1 MHFNK
6 WDGMYLRSWTE
17 NVQCFCTIFC
27 SNEEGFAEAQNW
39 MCLQMSP
46 KDEFLHVVLQP
57 IPWKMQKWSSLI
69 DITYFKTIKCLNNSC
84 HLPFPVHHF
93 CTNLRKG
100 DATLI
105 FTGKLILTESWISS
119 LGEYWFFGISIDVSF
134 VELSSNL

>member
-1 MHFNK
+1 MDTHCMHLNK
-6 WDGMYLRSWTE
+6 WHGIYLRSWTE

-27 SNEEGFAEAQNW
+27 SNAEGFAEAQNL

-57 IPWKMQKWSSLI
+57 IPWKMRKWSSLI
-69 DITYFKTIKCLNNSC
+69 DITYIKFM
-84 HLPFPVHHF
+84 PFIHVHHF

-134 VELSSNL
+134 VESSSNL